1 MTRPFQRLWS
11 DLKNYRLDL
20 LQSSYKPNF
29 FIRSRQ
35 KNSCPRP
42 NAVDGS
48 LIYKGDNEDPIRN
61 QQSNINTRF
70 PHGTEVRFDCLR
82 TELEEIV
89 DTEEISEESDD
100 EENGDE
106 IITFRKKRAI
116 RAKTKTRKKPRN
128 QSNRRRQQTTNAE
141 GGGNVDR
148 GYNTQTN
155 LESSIEDGLKK
166 VKYRS
171 WKIVCNDGRW
181 IGKFLG
187 CDENGHPLL
196 DDEAANV
203 DFNPFNASCPYVK
216 LPKDNLVAFHGDR
229 EITGGRLED
238 AEVPYQE
245 YFEPGAE
252 LVFRCKDIGKDEM
265 LIVFHYL

>member
-1 MTRPFQRLWS
+1 M
-11 DLKNYRLDL
+11 
-20 LQSSYKPNF
+20 
-29 FIRSRQ
+29 FIRSR
-35 KNSCPRP
+35 KKDSCPRP

-48 LIYKGDNEDPIRN
+48 LIYKGDADLPMKN
-61 QQSNINTRF
+61 QQSDSSTRF

-100 EENGDE
+100 EEIGDE

-128 QSNRRRQQTTNAE
+128 QSNRRRQRITNAE

-181 IGKFLG
+181 IGKFL
-187 CDENGHPLL
+187 PLVACKKFSANAAARL
-196 DDEAANV
+196 AREAGPTAKY
-203 DFNPFNASCPYVK
+203 FANPF
-216 LPKDNLVAFHGDR
+216 L
-229 EITGGRLED
+229 
-238 AEVPYQE
+238 
-245 YFEPGAE
+245 
-252 LVFRCKDIGKDEM
+252 
-265 LIVFHYL
+265 